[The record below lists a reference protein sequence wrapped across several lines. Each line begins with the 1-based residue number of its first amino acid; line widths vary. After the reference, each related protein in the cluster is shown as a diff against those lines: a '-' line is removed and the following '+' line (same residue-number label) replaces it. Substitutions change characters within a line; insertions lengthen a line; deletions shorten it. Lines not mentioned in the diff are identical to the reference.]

1 MYAFRIVLA
10 EEQNL
15 LIKERYSQGHQLSIL
30 FSSSATETF
39 FFLILEKSAEKGLK
53 NNYIIP
59 NKTSINND
67 KNAYKRQVCNQ
78 QEIN

>member
-1 MYAFRIVLA
+1 MYAFRIALA

-53 NNYIIP
+53 NYYIIS
-59 NKTSINND
+59 NKISKNNG
-67 KNAYKRQVCNQ
+67 KTTYKKQVCKQ